1 MILASIF
8 TPYYILAVAFGA
20 FAVIVSVVGM
30 KDSSGE
36 KFPGRLY
43 GPIMLVGVVFAIA
56 TFVFVWSG
64 GEKEV
69 EHREH
74 GGDTKSEEGASLTPN
89 PLPVGLKQVA

>member
-30 KDSSGE
+30 KDASGE

-43 GPIMLVGVVFAIA
+43 GPIILVTVAFAVA
-56 TFVFVWSG
+56 TFAFVWSG

-74 GGDTKSEEGASLTPN
+74 GGDSKSEEGASLAPS
-89 PLPVGLKQVA
+89 PLPASLKYVG